1 MTLPGLD
8 APLAT
13 IWCVGRNY
21 AAHAK
26 ELGNPVPAEPVI
38 FTKPASSVVLDGG
51 VLPLP
56 PDSARVD
63 HEVELVVGLGKG
75 KKPVYA
81 VGIDFTA
88 RDIQDRLKKEGLPWA
103 LAKARRGFAA
113 IGPFGPASLPQE
125 LALAVNGETRQKGS
139 TKDMLFDV
147 PRLLAYLDE
156 KFGLG
161 EGDLVFTG
169 TPPGVGPLKKGDR
182 IEASLGS
189 VSRLTL
195 TAA

>member
-38 FTKPASSVVLDGG
+38 FLKPQSAVVLDGG
-51 VLPLP
+51 TLPLP
-56 PDSARVD
+56 KDSARVD

-75 KKPVYA
+75 KVPVYA

-88 RDIQDRLKKEGLPWA
+88 RDVQDRLKKEGLPWT

-113 IGPFGPASLPQE
+113 VGPFAVAALPQT
-125 LALAVNGETRQKGS
+125 LTLTVNGETRQKGS
-139 TKDMLFDV
+139 TQDMLFDV
-147 PRLLAYLDE
+147 PALLGYLD
-156 KFGLG
+156 KTFGLA

-169 TPPGVGPLKKGDR
+169 TPPGVGPLKAGDR
-182 IEASLGS
+182 IEASLGT
-189 VSRLTL
+189 VSRLRL